1 MISLQ
6 MACHLRGAPNNVVYT
21 AGIVIQ
27 AALHA
32 HYWALPQ
39 CGHII
44 SAVNE
49 PQTLDGEP
57 LIAISGLAN

>member
-1 MISLQ
+1 M
-6 MACHLRGAPNNVVYT
+6 VYT
-21 AGIVIQ
+21 TGIVIQ